1 MDEEAGM
8 QFPLRSR
15 RITVTLER
23 LGPVA
28 IDRPELIEAS
38 DRDMELLA
46 RSGRAHREPRWEVP
60 TMMLGL
66 RP

>member
-1 MDEEAGM
+1 M
-8 QFPLRSR
+8 QFPLKNR
-15 RITVTLER
+15 RITLTLER
-23 LGPVA
+23 ISPVA
-28 IDRPELIEAS
+28 LDRPELIEAS
-38 DRDMELLA
+38 DRDLEHLA

>member
-1 MDEEAGM
+1 M

-15 RITVTLER
+15 RITFTLER

-28 IDRPELIEAS
+28 IDRPELIGAS

-46 RSGRAHREPRWEVP
+46 RRGSRSREPRWEAP
-60 TMMLGL
+60 ASMLGIGIRL
-66 RP
+66 